1 METAE
6 VATTIIAQSRAL
18 KPVQGAVTT
27 TAVGQKRKGRKKE
40 YSSRAR
46 LVFIESEDNL
56 DEGDQSCFDN
66 KGIQGPDVD
75 FISCRQHQPRAGST
89 AQRS

>member
-6 VATTIIAQSRAL
+6 AATTIAQSSAL

-46 LVFIESEDNL
+46 LVFIESD
-56 DEGDQSCFDN
+56 
-66 KGIQGPDVD
+66 
-75 FISCRQHQPRAGST
+75 RR
-89 AQRS
+89 

>member
-6 VATTIIAQSRAL
+6 AATTIAQSRAL

-27 TAVGQKRKGRKKE
+27 TAVGQKRKGCKKE

-46 LVFIESEDNL
+46 LVFIESEDDF
-56 DEGDQSCFDN
+56 DEGDQSFLTI
-66 KGIQGPDVD
+66 K
-75 FISCRQHQPRAGST
+75 AY
-89 AQRS
+89 